1 MKRTK
6 ITAVRNEK
14 YVTQNVSLFKPVKV
28 DWFADKGGDKCKNE
42 GLSDLNSDNDT
53 QVAQNKDDLQN
64 IINPTSRY
72 PVREC
77 RQL

>member
-1 MKRTK
+1 MKGTT

-28 DWFADKGGDKCKNE
+28 DWFADKGGEECKNKD
-42 GLSDLNSDNDT
+42 LSDLNSDNDT

-64 IINPTSRY
+64 IVNPTSRY
-72 PVREC
+72 PVTEH